1 MKVSTDP
8 TYLKELKERCDSS
21 DPKLLE
27 RFLSMEGTIREF
39 FQDPYKFALNGWDGV
54 RIGCYLLGVEQLDTQ
69 LFPKHPSG
77 ETYLN
82 RKNPIVV
89 HLVDQAEKWL
99 EENGKCL
106 IDGEVR

>member
-69 LFPKHPSG
+69 LFPKHPSR

-82 RKNPIVV
+82 RKNPMVV